1 MLVYHGSAIKI
12 EKPDLTLGRYNLDF
26 GKGFYTT
33 TLKEQSEKWA
43 KRKVTAER
51 LIDSNSQAKP
61 IVNVY
66 EFNKSEDLK
75 ILSFDGYTEKWLD
88 FIVENRSK
96 EADIQDTEYDV
107 VYGNVAD
114 DDVAREVNNYLE
126 LLNKNRVNED
136 VKKALLY
143 QLQFQ
148 KVNNQY
154 CFITEKAIRYLK
166 YIESYTVEE

>member
-1 MLVYHGSAIKI
+1 MLIYHGSTVKI
-12 EKPDLTLGRYNLDF
+12 EKPDLTIGRYNLDF

-43 KRKVTAER
+43 KRKAIAEK
-51 LIDSNSQAKP
+51 LINNNAQTQA

-75 ILSFDGYTEKWLD
+75 ILSFDGYTEEWLD
-88 FIVENRSK
+88 FVVENRSR
-96 EADIQDTEYDV
+96 EADMQNTEYDV

-114 DDVAREVNNYLE
+114 DDVAREVNNYIE
-126 LLNKNRVNED
+126 LLKKNRVNQD

-154 CFITEKAIRYLK
+154 CFITEKAIGYLK
-166 YIESYTVEE
+166 YIESYVVEG

>member
-1 MLVYHGSAIKI
+1 MLVYHGSTIKI
-12 EKPDLTLGRYNLDF
+12 EKPDITIGRYNLDF

-43 KRKVTAER
+43 KRKVISEK
-51 LIDSNSQAKP
+51 LINSDSSSKP

-66 EFNKSEDLK
+66 EFNKNDDLK
-75 ILSFDGYTEKWLD
+75 ILSFDGYTEEWLD
-88 FIVENRSK
+88 FIVENRSR
-96 EADIQDTEYDV
+96 ETDVQNTEYDV

-114 DDVAREVNNYLE
+114 DDVAREVNNYIE
-126 LLNKNRVNED
+126 LLKKGRVNQD

-148 KVNNQY
+148 KVNNQH
-154 CFITEKAIRYLK
+154 CFVSEKAIGYLK
-166 YIESYTVEE
+166 YIESYIVEG